1 MKKAENNLKEKSKKL
16 CLKGQTM
23 IESHSLRGKG
33 AKQGYNERKV
43 NCSCVYSAYI
53 LKPVLSGWNL

>member
-16 CLKGQTM
+16 CLGGQTM

-33 AKQGYNERKV
+33 AKHGNNARKV

-53 LKPVLSGWNL
+53 LKPVLSGRNL

>member
-16 CLKGQTM
+16 CLEGQTM

-43 NCSCVYSAYI
+43 NCSCVYI
-53 LKPVLSGWNL
+53 LRT